1 VSRAAGRGARLAA
14 ALVLLA
20 VADTAR
26 AAEDDARVAAALI
39 AALPADRATDVVL
52 VDQPAVPDGPRVRA
66 ATRVGAAA
74 AAIKDVLLDP
84 AHYRALIPALIR
96 SDLQWP
102 KAGVPGT
109 PVVDWELEIP
119 LFNLAG
125 RLALVNRPDGVT
137 FELRDGDFA
146 PGRLIFTVAPD
157 PGGGAT
163 LFLDAQLDVKRSS
176 WLLRRIIKRS
186 PVGEPAALA
195 AAAYVAL
202 RAVAL
207 RAEHPTDRF
216 ARRPGATPS
225 PPPGWSPD
233 PRPLLTEAAAPLRA
247 RGVLALVARAPT
259 ERLAGVAA
267 AVVVAASAPSLE
279 ARLADPAVWRAFPG
293 LAKVKVEPGPAGPGA
308 VVEDDL
314 PLVDCDA
321 TWTAVAGPG
330 PRWVATAGATR
341 GARLGWTVGPAP
353 GGGAAVA
360 VLSLYPRM
368 ETTGTA
374 GRRFVSAEPLLEHGL
389 ALALAFADVA
399 GVKAALVTS
408 R

>member
-1 VSRAAGRGARLAA
+1 VARAAGRGARLAA
-14 ALVLLA
+14 ALVVLA
-20 VADTAR
+20 IAGTAR
-26 AAEDDARVAAALI
+26 AADDDRRVAAAMV

-52 VDQPAVPDGPRVRA
+52 VDQPAVPEAPRVRA
-66 ATRVGAAA
+66 ATRVGATP

-102 KAGVPGT
+102 KAGAPGP
-109 PVVDWELEIP
+109 PVVDWELEVP
-119 LFNLAG
+119 LFNLSG

-146 PGRLIFTVAPD
+146 PGRLIFTVTANPA
-157 PGGGAT
+157 GGAT

-176 WLLRRIIKRS
+176 WLLRHIVKRS

-202 RAVAL
+202 RGVAL
-207 RAEHPTDRF
+207 RAEHPTDRW
-216 ARRPGATPS
+216 ARRPGA
-225 PPPGWSPD
+225 PPAPLSAGAPD
-233 PRPLLTEAAAPLRA
+233 PAPLLGNAAAPLRG

-259 ERLAGVAA
+259 ERLAGVAVAITVGVPPA
-267 AVVVAASAPSLE
+267 ALA
-279 ARLADPAVWRAFPG
+279 ARLRDPASWRAFPG
-293 LAKVKVEPGPAGPGA
+293 WATVRIAPGPAGPGA

-314 PLVDCDA
+314 PLVDLDA
-321 TWTAVAGPG
+321 TWTAVGGVG

-341 GARLGWTVGPAP
+341 GARLGWTVGPESR
-353 GGGAAVA
+353 GAAA
-360 VLSLYPRM
+360 IAALSLYPRI
-368 ETTGTA
+368 EATGSV
-374 GRRFVSAEPLLEHGL
+374 GRKFVSAEPLLEHGL
-389 ALALAFADVA
+389 ALALAFADA
-399 GVKAALVTS
+399 SGLKAAFVTP

>member
-1 VSRAAGRGARLAA
+1 VARAAGRGARLVA
-14 ALVLLA
+14 ALVVLA
-20 VADTAR
+20 VDSGAR

-52 VDQPAVPDGPRVRA
+52 VDQPAVPDAPRVRA
-66 ATRVGAAA
+66 ATRVAATP

-84 AHYRALIPALIR
+84 AHYGALIPALVR
-96 SDLQWP
+96 SDLHWP
-102 KAGVPGT
+102 KGGSPI
-109 PVVDWELEIP
+109 VDWELEVP
-119 LFNLAG
+119 LFNLSG
-125 RLALVNRPDGVT
+125 RMAVVNRPDGVT

-146 PGRLIFTVAPD
+146 PGRLIFTVTAN

-163 LFLDAQLDVKRSS
+163 LLLDAQLDVKRSS

-186 PVGEPAALA
+186 PVGEPAVLA

-216 ARRPGATPS
+216 ARRPGGPLAPPS
-225 PPPGWSPD
+225 AWAPD
-233 PRPLLTEAAAPLRA
+233 PAPLLAPETAALRA

-259 ERLAGVAA
+259 ERLDGVAA
-267 AVVVAASAPSLE
+267 AVTVAAPAPAVA
-279 ARLADPAVWRAFPG
+279 ARLRDPGVWRAFPG
-293 LAKVKVEPGPAGPGA
+293 WPNVRVAPGPAGPGA

-321 TWTAVAGPG
+321 TWTAVAGEA
-330 PRWVATAGATR
+330 RWVATAGATR
-341 GARLGWTVGPAP
+341 GARLGWTVAP
-353 GGGAAVA
+353 DPGAATA
-360 VLSLYPRM
+360 AAALTLYPRI
-368 ETTGTA
+368 ETTGRV
-374 GRRFVSAEPLLEHGL
+374 GRNFVAAEPLLEHGL

>member
-1 VSRAAGRGARLAA
+1 VARAAGRGARLVA
-14 ALVLLA
+14 ALVVLA
-20 VADTAR
+20 VDGGAS
-26 AAEDDARVAAALI
+26 AANDDARVAAALI
-39 AALPADRATDVVL
+39 AALPADQATDVVL
-52 VDQPAVPDGPRVRA
+52 IDQPAVPDAPRVRA
-66 ATRVGAAA
+66 ATRVAATP

-96 SDLQWP
+96 SDLQWA
-102 KAGVPGT
+102 KAGMPGA
-109 PVVDWELEIP
+109 PVVDWELEVP
-119 LFNLAG
+119 LFNLSG

-146 PGRLIFTVAPD
+146 PGRLIFTVAAS
-157 PGGGAT
+157 PGGSAT
-163 LFLDAQLDVKRSS
+163 LLLDAQLDVKRSS

-186 PVGEPAALA
+186 PVGEPAVLT

-216 ARRPGATPS
+216 ARRPTAPPA
-225 PPPGWSPD
+225 PPPAWSPD
-233 PRPLLTEAAAPLRA
+233 PAPLLAEAAAPLRA

-267 AVVVAASAPSLE
+267 AITVGAPAPTVAV
-279 ARLADPAVWRAFPG
+279 RFRDPALWRAFPG
-293 LAKVKVEPGPAGPGA
+293 LATVRVEPGPAGPGA

-321 TWTAVAGPG
+321 TWTAVARDD
-330 PRWVATAGATR
+330 PRWVATKGATL
-341 GARLGWTVGPAP
+341 GARLGWTVRPTP
-353 GGGAAVA
+353 GASVAA
-360 VLSLYPRM
+360 LSLYPRI

-399 GVKAALVTS
+399 GVKAALVTP